1 MRRDISEIR
10 KDIAKRKRERTL
22 STTTYSSAKAF
33 IPSVPQE
40 EEKHGYLPFGDDSA
54 SAKGLNDKFVASFMI
69 KTILAAVLFFGIAI
83 LYRVDLQWSDQP
95 KQWASN
101 ALTEEFPFARVNQWY
116 QERFGTPLAISGSQT
131 TSGQASD
138 QLALPVNGTVS
149 QSFQTTG
156 QGILITTDEE
166 SKVLAMK
173 AGTVIFAGNDR
184 QTNKTVILQHA
195 DGSNSIYG
203 NLTSIDVHQ
212 YQSVQ
217 GKQEIGKFNPAS
229 SEAKEVYFAVEKEN
243 KFVDP
248 VKVMQVDER
257 P

>member
-1 MRRDISEIR
+1 MKRDVNEIR
-10 KDIAKRKRERTL
+10 KDIARRKKERTF
-22 STTTYSSAKAF
+22 STTNYGSTRAF

-54 SAKGLNDKFVASFMI
+54 SPKRMNDKFVASFMI
-69 KTILAAVLFFGIAI
+69 KTILAAVLFFGIAV
-83 LYRVDLQWSDQP
+83 LFKVDLKWSEEP
-95 KQWASN
+95 KQWASS
-101 ALTEEFPFARVNQWY
+101 ALTEEFPFAKVNQWY
-116 QERFGTPLAISGSQT
+116 QERFGTPLAIGKTESV
-131 TSGQASD
+131 SGQASE
-138 QLALPVNGTVS
+138 QLALPVNGTIS
-149 QSFQTTG
+149 QTFQTTG
-156 QGILITTDEE
+156 QGIMITADKE

-184 QTNKTVILQHA
+184 KTNKTVIVQHP

-217 GKQEIGKFNPAS
+217 SKEVIGKYNPAT
-229 SEAKEVYFAVEKEN
+229 SEEKEVYFAVEKEN